1 MNTSL
6 LHTDLP
12 PGLRA
17 GLQTDSSQV
26 AATAEQVVPQWY
38 AVYTC
43 ARHEK
48 SVAQQF
54 TQKQVESYLPLYDAL
69 HRWKDRRAHVQL
81 PLFPGYVFVRIALQ
95 DRLKVLEVPS
105 VVRLVGINGR
115 PTPLPE
121 NEMTSLRN
129 GLANDL
135 RAEPHPYLKI
145 GRRVRVHRGP
155 LIGRE
160 GILVR
165 KKDKL
170 RLVLSIDLIMRSVA
184 VEVDAADIEPLR

>member
-1 MNTSL
+1 MNSSL
-6 LHTDLP
+6 AYVDAPTVSAP
-12 PGLRA
+12 RE
-17 GLQTDSSQV
+17 Q
-26 AATAEQVVPQWY
+26 AELQWY

-48 SVAQQF
+48 RVAQQL
-54 TQKQVESYLPLYDAL
+54 TERRVESYLPLYEAL
-69 HRWKDRRAHVQL
+69 HRWKDRRARVQL
-81 PLFPGYVFVRIALQ
+81 PLFPGYVFVRIALR

-105 VVRLVGINGR
+105 VVRLVSVNGR

-129 GLANDL
+129 GLSNDL

-155 LIGRE
+155 LVGRE

-184 VEVDAADIEPLR
+184 VEVDAADIEPVR

>member
-1 MNTSL
+1 MNSSL
-6 LHTDLP
+6 
-12 PGLRA
+12 
-17 GLQTDSSQV
+17 LQTDVRADAPKVGAPQEQ
-26 AATAEQVVPQWY
+26 AASQWY

-48 SVAQQF
+48 RVAQQF
-54 TQKQVESYLPLYDAL
+54 ALKRVESYLPLYDAL
-69 HRWKDRRAHVQL
+69 HRWKDRRVHVQL

-105 VVRLVGINGR
+105 VVRLVGVNGR

-121 NEMTSLRN
+121 DEMTALRN
-129 GLANDL
+129 GLTNEL

-155 LIGRE
+155 LVGRE

-170 RLVLSIDLIMRSVA
+170 RLVLSIDLIMRSLT
-184 VEVDAADIEPLR
+184 VE